1 MRLTVARFALAAS
14 LVTLATT
21 TAGAQQHQHGAQKQD
36 SAAKKEHDM
45 KGGHQMKGEH
55 DMKGHAASPWK
66 EMDAFHATLGATY
79 HPAAEKGD
87 VAPLKA
93 KAADLAAGAKTWAA
107 SAIPAACAK
116 PDTKATVDGL
126 AASSAALA
134 EQVKSGASDSELKA
148 AISAIHEKFETVEH
162 ACMPMKH

>member
-1 MRLTVARFALAAS
+1 MRLSVARLAFAA
-14 LVTLATT
+14 TLAVLASSA
-21 TAGAQQHQHGAQKQD
+21 AGAQQHQHGAQKQD
-36 SAAKKEHDM
+36 SAAKMKGHDM
-45 KGGHQMKGEH
+45 QGGH

-79 HPAAEKGD
+79 HPAADKGD
-87 VAPLKA
+87 FAPLKA
-93 KAADLAAGAKTWAA
+93 KAPDLAANAKTWAA

-116 PDTKATVDGL
+116 PDTKASVDAI
-126 AASSAALA
+126 AAAAAALA
-134 EQVKSGASDSELKA
+134 GQVKTGAPDSELKT